1 MAGRE
6 LKQIF
11 SAYTSGDDAA
21 FRRAALTI
29 IEEEEA
35 KQHFALARDL
45 RRRIADDDRE
55 HPAADLVP
63 LPAAPRDP
71 DHDVPLAD
79 ILWPQKTF
87 ADLVLAPRS
96 SDPLMAI
103 AVETKHRRLLAE
115 HRVPPRRKLMF
126 WGPPG
131 CGKSSAAEA
140 LANELGWPLMSV
152 RIDSVVSSFLGETST
167 NLRRILEEARASQWV
182 VVFDEFDALGRQR
195 NDPTEHGEI
204 KRVVSS
210 FLQMLERF
218 DGPSILIAATNH
230 EKLLDD
236 ALWRRFDDVI
246 EFRRPTVAQIRLLL
260 RQRLATIPSHRPR
273 IDESASRLRGM
284 PHAAVEY
291 AVWDAYRTQLVAGE
305 SRVTSTALSA
315 AIDRTRQRPW

>member
-11 SAYTSGDDAA
+11 SAFSSGDDTA

-45 RRRIADDDRE
+45 RKRIGRDAHDG
-55 HPAADLVP
+55 AAKDLSP

-71 DHDVPLAD
+71 DHDVALAD
-79 ILWPQKTF
+79 VLWPERTF

-96 SDPLMAI
+96 MEPLMAV
-103 AVETKHRRLLAE
+103 AAETKHRQLLTE
-115 HRVPPRRKLMF
+115 HGVPPRRKLMF

-140 LANELGWPLMSV
+140 LASELGWPLMSV
-152 RIDSVVSSFLGETST
+152 RIDAIVSSFLGETAA
-167 NLRRILEEARASQWV
+167 NLRRVLEEARASQWV
-182 VVFDEFDALGRQR
+182 VAFDEFDALGRQR

-260 RQRLATIPSHRPR
+260 RQRLARVPSRHPR
-273 IDESASRLRGM
+273 VEEAASRLRGL
-284 PHAAVEY
+284 PHAAAEY
-291 AVWDAYRTQLVAGE
+291 AVWDAYRSQLVAGE
-305 SRVTSTALSA
+305 SRVTGAALA
-315 AIDRTRQRPW
+315 AAVERARQRPW

>member
-11 SAYTSGDDAA
+11 SAYTSRDDAA

-29 IEEEEA
+29 IQEEEA

-45 RRRIADDDRE
+45 RSRIAEDDSQRSTN
-55 HPAADLVP
+55 DLVP

-79 ILWPQKTF
+79 VLWPRKTF

-96 SDPLMAI
+96 SDPLMAV
-103 AVETKHRRLLAE
+103 AVETKHRKLLTE

-140 LANELGWPLMSV
+140 LASELGWPLMSV
-152 RIDSVVSSFLGETST
+152 RIDSVVSSFLGETSA

-195 NDPTEHGEI
+195 DDPTEHGEI

-210 FLQMLERF
+210 FLHMLERF

-230 EKLLDD
+230 ERLLDD
-236 ALWRRFDDVI
+236 ALWRRFDDII
-246 EFRRPTVAQIRLLL
+246 EFRRPTVAQIRSLL
-260 RQRLATIPSHRPR
+260 RRHLATIPSHHPK
-273 IDESASRLRGM
+273 IEQSAPRLRGL

-291 AVWDAYRTQLVAGE
+291 AVWDAYRTQLVEGE
-305 SRVTSTALSA
+305 SRITGQALTA

>member
-11 SAYTSGDDAA
+11 SAFSAGDDAA

-45 RRRIADDDRE
+45 RRRISHGDGGGTAN
-55 HPAADLVP
+55 DLSP

-79 ILWPQKTF
+79 VFWPQRAF

-96 SDPLMAI
+96 LEPLMAV
-103 AVETKHRRLLAE
+103 AAETKHRQRLME
-115 HRVPPRRKLMF
+115 QGVPPRRKLMF

-152 RIDSVVSSFLGETST
+152 RIDSVVSSFLGETAA
-167 NLRRILEEARASQWV
+167 NLRRVLEEARASQWV

-195 NDPTEHGEI
+195 DDPTEHGEI

-246 EFRRPTVAQIRLLL
+246 EFRRPTVAQIKLLL
-260 RQRLATIPSHRPR
+260 RRRLASLPCRHPR
-273 IDESASRLRGM
+273 VEEAASRLRGL
-284 PHAAVEY
+284 PHAAAEY
-291 AVWDAYRTQLVAGE
+291 AVWDAYRAQIVAGE
-305 SRVTSTALSA
+305 SRVTAGALAA
-315 AIDRTRQRPW
+315 AIDRARQRPW